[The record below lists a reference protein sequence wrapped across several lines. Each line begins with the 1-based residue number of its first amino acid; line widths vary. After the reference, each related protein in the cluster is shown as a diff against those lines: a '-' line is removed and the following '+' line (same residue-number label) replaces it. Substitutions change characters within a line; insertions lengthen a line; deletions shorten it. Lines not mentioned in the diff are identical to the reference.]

1 MNPEIFYA
9 ILPFALVIVP
19 LLGGVA
25 LLFIDPSEPDAVRN
39 FSLYNSIFNLAI
51 AVVVCILYDWSPDAP
66 QYQFVSSLPWIPEF
80 GLSFSFGVDGMS
92 ILLVL
97 LTTLMMP
104 LITLGSWTAVQ
115 ERVTE
120 FHIWLLVLE
129 AAMIAVFMATNIIFF
144 YVCFEFTLVPM
155 FFLIAIWGSSQR
167 LKAARIF
174 FLYTFTGSMMTLAA
188 LLYVAWFNTTLDP
201 TLPGMHAEAGRW
213 SFELETMYAAARQMT
228 YEQQWW
234 VFLAFVAGFAVKVPL
249 FPFHTWLP
257 LAHTEAPMAGS
268 VDLAAVLLKLG
279 AYGLLRFAIPMC
291 PEAAV
296 DFAPWL
302 GALAVTGILYAALI
316 CWVQKD
322 IKKLIAYSSVS
333 HMGFCVLGM
342 FALTPEGV
350 AGAITYMINHGLATG
365 GLFLCVGMI
374 YERYHTREMR
384 KFSGLATELPV
395 WSFFFIFFCLASVAL
410 PGLNGFVSEFLCL
423 IGTFTSPSYPYPY
436 VFAAVAGLGMI
447 LAAIYLLFLLGKIV
461 WGPREVPEADD
472 HAQAGHSSAPT
483 PRGHDLDRR
492 EVLTLIPLVALCL
505 GLGFFP
511 TPMLRSLDQ
520 PIRELT
526 TPALEVIAA
535 RQQADR
541 DTQSQMTEA
550 EGDGLETNAAFTP
563 FSRRSQIAAR
573 GDQAVVQTRAHA
585 VPASRTIGGAR

>member
-1 MNPEIFYA
+1 MEIFYA
-9 ILPFALVIVP
+9 ILPFALVIIP

-39 FSLYNSIFNLAI
+39 FSLYNSIFNLGV
-51 AVVVCILYDWSPDAP
+51 AVVVCVLYDWSPDAP
-66 QYQFVSSLPWIPEF
+66 QYQFVSSLPWIDAF

-155 FFLIAIWGSSQR
+155 FFLIAIWGSAQR

-188 LLYVAWFNTTLDP
+188 LLYVAWFNTQ
-201 TLPGMHAEAGRW
+201 LPVTMFEGAGRW
-213 SFELETMYAAARQMT
+213 SFELETLYQAARQMS
-228 YEQQWW
+228 YEQQFW

-302 GALAVTGILYAALI
+302 GALAVIGILYAALI

-365 GLFLCVGMI
+365 GLFLCVGMV

-395 WSFFFIFFCLASVAL
+395 WSFFFVFFCLASVAL

-423 IGTFTSPSYPYPY
+423 IGTFNAPSYPNAPLY
-436 VFAAVAGLGMI
+436 AAVAGLGMI

-461 WGPREVPEADD
+461 WGPREVPEVDEA
-472 HAQAGHSSAPT
+472 HGHGGAGHSSAPT

-492 EVLTLIPLVALCL
+492 EVLTLIPLVVLCL

-511 TPMLRSLDQ
+511 TPMLRSLQQ
-520 PIRELT
+520 PIEQLT
-526 TPALEVIAA
+526 APALQVIAERQGDESVEPETVEHDADNRPLITPARHRAGVADGLGRIDISPGSAIAA
-535 RQQADR
+535 
-541 DTQSQMTEA
+541 TE
-550 EGDGLETNAAFTP
+550 
-563 FSRRSQIAAR
+563 R
-573 GDQAVVQTRAHA
+573 
-585 VPASRTIGGAR
+585 IGGTR